1 MLYAILAVLLVV
13 IDQLT
18 KYLVRANISLG
29 ENITFIPGIL
39 DLTYIQNTGA
49 AFSILEKHTWLLT
62 LFSAIIV
69 LVIAFMVTRGFFK
82 GWVGLTAA
90 TLIMSGGV
98 GNLIDR
104 VAFKFVTDMLE
115 TTFMD
120 FPVFNVADCC
130 ITVGVVLLFIYT
142 LFIWDDGKKKGDAKD
157 GTDLSSD
164 HQ

>member
-120 FPVFNVADCC
+120 FPVFNFADCC
-130 ITVGVVLLFIYT
+130 ITVGVVLLVIYV
-142 LFIWDDGKKKGDAKD
+142 LFFCKDEKKEGDHGADLPDD
-157 GTDLSSD
+157 
-164 HQ
+164 Q